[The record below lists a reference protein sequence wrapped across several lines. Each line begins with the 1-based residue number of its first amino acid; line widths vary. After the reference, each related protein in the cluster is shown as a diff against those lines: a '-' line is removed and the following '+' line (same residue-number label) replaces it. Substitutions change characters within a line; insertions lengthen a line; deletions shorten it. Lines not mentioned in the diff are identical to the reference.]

1 MNVCLILH
9 IWNLKAKQTMLRD
22 MILKPIIEIM
32 ATIVREKFQLSVC
45 KICRILH
52 RCGGLVFCC
61 KSGSFDTNMLRIAKV

>member
-9 IWNLKAKQTMLRD
+9 TWNLKVKQTMLRD

-45 KICRILH
+45 KICRIL
-52 RCGGLVFCC
+52 GV
-61 KSGSFDTNMLRIAKV
+61 VV